1 MCTMVLQIRSGMVTV
16 MSAVLGS
23 EEDNDWVNHFW
34 STESIPLR
42 LTTVRLNIKSWQA
55 TGATTG
61 ILLEGVWNMLY
72 FVLAKRRFKDVKCYD
87 VASTVNLGELM
98 RMTDV
103 VLLDLN
109 RSTTYNGRC
118 HLATRPGI
126 LTTPAFCCFVDFLV
140 GIGQWLLAILGN
152 LESQQ

>member
-1 MCTMVLQIRSGMVTV
+1 MVLQIRPGMVTV

-42 LTTVRLNIKSWQA
+42 VTTVRLNIKSWQA

-61 ILLEGVWNMLY
+61 SLFGKCLEYVV
-72 FVLAKRRFKDVKCYD
+72 FVLAKRRFKDVKWYD
-87 VASTVNLGELM
+87 VTSTLNLGELM
-98 RMTDV
+98 RMTDI

-126 LTTPAFCCFVDFLV
+126 HMTPAFCCFVDFLV